1 MALGQIFSMYPIC
14 FLMLRY
20 ACVRGVEK
28 YKGSRLFAGM
38 IIGVSIGGYRGK
50 ESKMKF
56 EKSINLRNRAEKIIP
71 DGAMTASKAPR
82 RFVQGV
88 SPCYIESGKGAE
100 VWDVDGNKY
109 IDTTMG
115 LGAVILG
122 YSDTAVNDAVIRQ
135 VEKGPLFTL
144 PGKLE
149 VEVAEELLEYWLLG
163 MDMVRFLKTGSE
175 ATSAAVRLARA
186 VTGRDQ
192 IATVTP
198 SYHGW
203 HDWFLITQFPALGV
217 PQSHE
222 WFPQT
227 MPVPYGDLSAL
238 IDQHEYDAPHADLAA
253 VIMEPVGLEWPS
265 DGYIEGIREF
275 CKENGSLLIFDEI
288 LTGIRYNPTAYH
300 HLGVT
305 PDLVTI
311 GKSMGNGYPIAALAG
326 KREYMEHLNQD
337 EVFVSG
343 TYAGELVSLAASKA
357 TLEKL
362 RTDNRLGHGFTWY
375 QARWMNMV
383 NEVIGLHP
391 IAGEY
396 MEIKGRGPRFILQFT
411 HQSVADL
418 FQQECMKRGVL
429 FTGGHNISLAHR
441 DPHLLAT
448 VAAMYGAAADVVDK
462 AIQEG
467 GPAMCRELLEGE
479 PTRPAFRRQ
488 G

>member
-1 MALGQIFSMYPIC
+1 MMRTVC
-14 FLMLRY
+14 MLR
-20 ACVRGVEK
+20 GV
-28 YKGSRLFAGM
+28 GQTSMA
-38 IIGVSIGGYRGK
+38 IK
-50 ESKMKF
+50 ELSKMKF
-56 EKSINLRNRAEKIIP
+56 EKSINLRDRAERIIP

-88 SPCYIESGKGAE
+88 SPCYIERGNGAE

-109 IDTTMG
+109 IDTTMA

-122 YSDTAVNDAVIRQ
+122 YNDPDVNEAVIEQ

-144 PGKLE
+144 PGALE

-186 VTGRDQ
+186 VTKRNRILTMKGH
-192 IATVTP
+192 
-198 SYHGW
+198 YHGW
-203 HDWFLITQFPALGV
+203 HDWAIAYKPPALGI
-217 PQSHE
+217 PDSTYEQGLT
-222 WFPQT
+222 Q
-227 MPVPYGDLSAL
+227 PVEYGNTVWLREELSPN
-238 IDQHEYDAPHADLAA
+238 DVAA
-253 VIMEPVGLEWPS
+253 VIMEPINLEWPP
-265 DGYIEGIREF
+265 DGYLYAVREL
-275 CKENGSLLIFDEI
+275 CDEYGVLLIFDEI

-300 HLGVT
+300 QLGVI

-326 KREYMEHLNQD
+326 KREYMKHLNQD

-362 RTDNRLGHGFTWY
+362 RTDDRLMKSFTWY
-375 QARWMNMV
+375 QAGWMSMV
-383 NEVIGLHP
+383 RKVIERHP
-391 IAGEY
+391 IASEY
-396 MEIKGRGPRFILQFT
+396 MQVKGLAPRFILQFT
-411 HQSVADL
+411 EQLVADL

-448 VAAMYGAAADVVDK
+448 VAAVYDNAADVVDK
-462 AIQEG
+462 VIQDG
-467 GPAMCRELLEGE
+467 GDSRLERLTRCNELLEGE

>member
-1 MALGQIFSMYPIC
+1 
-14 FLMLRY
+14 
-20 ACVRGVEK
+20 
-28 YKGSRLFAGM
+28 
-38 IIGVSIGGYRGK
+38 
-50 ESKMKF
+50 MKF
-56 EKSINLRNRAEKIIP
+56 EKSINLRDRAERIIP

-88 SPCYIESGKGAE
+88 SPCYIEYGKGAT
-100 VWDVDGNKY
+100 VRDVDGNQY
-109 IDTTMG
+109 IDTTMA

-122 YSDTAVNDAVIRQ
+122 YNDPDVNLAVIEQ

-149 VEVAEELLEYWLLG
+149 VEVAEELLEYWLPE

-186 VTGRDQ
+186 VTGRDK
-192 IATVTP
+192 IL
-198 SYHGW
+198 SMGYHGW
-203 HDWFLITQFPALGV
+203 HDTFLNGFEQSKGEGRHAAGV
-217 PQSHE
+217 PTIMWNQFIEHI
-222 WFPQT
+222 QD
-227 MPVPYGDLSAL
+227 MYYGDARVL
-238 IDQHEYDAPHADLAA
+238 ADMVKKSYNSHRVEIAA
-253 VIMEPVGLEWPS
+253 VIMEPVGLEWPP
-265 DGYIEGIREF
+265 DGYLQNVRDICDEYGII
-275 CKENGSLLIFDEI
+275 LIFDEI
-288 LTGIRYNPTAYH
+288 LTGIRYNPTAYRQ
-300 HLGVT
+300 LGVT

-362 RTDNRLGHGFTWY
+362 RTDDRLGYGFTGY
-375 QARWMNMV
+375 QSQWMHM
-383 NEVIGLHP
+383 VIGVLNRHP
-391 IAGEY
+391 RASEY
-396 MEIKGRGPRFILQFT
+396 MEVKGRLPRFVLAFKEQL
-411 HQSVADL
+411 VADL

-448 VAAMYGAAADVVDK
+448 VAAVYDHAADVVDK
-462 AIQEG
+462 VIQDG
-467 GPAMCRELLEGE
+467 GDSRLERLGRCNELLEGE